1 MNYMTQPHHHSAQR
15 AQSTSQVLIQRDRFR
30 SPYSN
35 QPADFHQTSFMS
47 RRNEMQAPAAGISDP
62 INILDSKFIM
72 NRQRGQLRAEGGIFT
87 R

>member
-1 MNYMTQPHHHSAQR
+1 
-15 AQSTSQVLIQRDRFR
+15 
-30 SPYSN
+30 
-35 QPADFHQTSFMS
+35 MS

-62 INILDSKFIM
+62 INILDSKFTM